1 MLRPQDAEF
10 TAILQ
15 SEQLA
20 TLAPDGRLILTR
32 AGRLVAD
39 EIAVGLI

>member
-1 MLRPQDAEF
+1 MLSPQD
-10 TAILQ
+10 TAFVAMLQ

-20 TLAPDGRLILTR
+20 TQAPDGRLILTR